1 MISQQKNINCINIYN
16 PKHFP
21 QKSYCQM
28 PGDDGMSVDTYELEI
43 GDDYE
48 MPCLSVPTAMRNSM
62 SPQKIRD
69 PVKNSFQ
76 VKENNNGNKSRF
88 SESAGGK
95 SYGHIVNLLKPQF
108 IPKKSNIFE
117 EPEN

>member
-1 MISQQKNINCINIYN
+1 
-16 PKHFP
+16 
-21 QKSYCQM
+21 M
-28 PGDDGMSVDTYELEI
+28 PGDDGMSVDTYEMEI